1 MNSYEFLHFSLL
13 EADSYK
19 VSSRL
24 ERIFIG
30 DLNSYVENLFNL
42 VTALL
47 YIFIR
52 LSRLVDN
59 DLFPVR
65 SYKFLEG
72 DSKRLQFSYQILSPR
87 LLRSLPKLTCRGFI
101 YQLEEVVNFVLRAVP
116 KTDEVHYSRTSFSVK
131 VDGPYQTIS
140 LH

>member
-72 DSKRLQFSYQILSPR
+72 DSERLQFSSQILSPR

>member
-1 MNSYEFLHFSLL
+1 MNTSNFLHFGPPEL
-13 EADSYK
+13 SYYE
-19 VSSRL
+19 VSSQL
-24 ERIFIG
+24 GTSFIG

-72 DSKRLQFSYQILSPR
+72 DSERLQFSSQILSPR